1 MMTEPFPEALTRTES
16 DLIGRR
22 ELAQESQYGIHTLR
36 ALENFPSKGLRVAD
50 VPEFARA
57 FGMVKLAAVRAN
69 IACGV
74 LDLELGAAIEQ
85 ACRELAGGQPQLC
98 EQLVVPVLQG
108 GAGTST
114 NMNVNEVLAN
124 RALLILGHPAGSYSV
139 CSPSDHVNRSQ
150 ASDDVYPTALRVA
163 LTLRNRDLV
172 QPALE
177 TLTESLR
184 AAAQRFSG
192 VTKLARTHLQDAVP
206 MTVDEEIDAWADA
219 LEHSVQ
225 DVSDATSGLA
235 EVNIGGT
242 AVGTALA
249 SPDGYKQ
256 RVVGYLVEVSGLD
269 IRAAKRSVSATT
281 DPTALLAV
289 SASMRSCAITLCKVA
304 NDLRLLS
311 SGPRAGLAEYRLP
324 SMQAGSSTTP
334 STVNPVIPEFVNQ
347 IALRVKGL
355 DAVVAMAL
363 DAAQLQLNTMLPAV
377 AEALFESQELLAT
390 AATVFAS
397 RCIDGLDLDEQTM
410 GRYAVNGWA
419 ELTKLPQVAGYS
431 ATPRRSSTGLGS
443 PSRAVTAG

>member
-1 MMTEPFPEALTRTES
+1 MSETFSEALTRAES

-22 ELAQESQYGIHTLR
+22 ELTQESQYGIHTLR
-36 ALENFPSKGLRVAD
+36 ALENFPSTALRVAD
-50 VPEFARA
+50 IPEFARA

-74 LDLELGAAIEQ
+74 LDPELGAAIEQ
-85 ACRELAGGQPQLC
+85 ACQELAGGQADLR

-124 RALLILGHPAGSYSV
+124 RALMILGHPPGSYSL
-139 CSPSDHVNRSQ
+139 CHPNDHVNRSQ
-150 ASDDVYPTALRVA
+150 STNDVYPTALRVA

-177 TLTESLR
+177 TLTYSLR
-184 AAAQRFSG
+184 AAAQRFTG
-192 VTKLARTHLQDAVP
+192 VTKLGRTQLQDAVP
-206 MTVDEEIDAWADA
+206 MTVDAEIDAWADA
-219 LEHSVQ
+219 LERSVQ
-225 DVSDATSGLA
+225 EVGSATARLA

-242 AVGTALA
+242 AIGTGLA

-256 RVVGYLVEVSGLD
+256 RVVGYLVDACGLD
-269 IRAAKRSVSATT
+269 VHAAKRAVSATT

-311 SGPRAGLAEYRLP
+311 SGPLAGLAEYQLP
-324 SMQAGSSTTP
+324 PMQAGSSMMP
-334 STVNPVIPEFVNQ
+334 GKVNPVIPEFVNQ
-347 IALRVKGL
+347 IALRVRGL

-363 DAAQLQLNTMLPAV
+363 DAAQLQLNAMLPAV
-377 AEALFESQELLAT
+377 AEALFESQGLLAN
-390 AATVFAS
+390 AATVFAA
-397 RCIDGLDLDEQTM
+397 RCIEGLDIDEQTM
-410 GRYAVNGWA
+410 GRYAVNGLG
-419 ELTKLPQVAGYS
+419 ELTELAQTAGYS
-431 ATPRRSSTGLGS
+431 EAQRRSASSAEIASAT
-443 PSRAVTAG
+443 VTTD